1 MKKNVGPTKRGSGT
15 SNPQT
20 GLQMGKKKTG
30 QLMAQGSSQ
39 IPAATSSIPQSKHAD
54 NATNSL
60 IASKMEA
67 PKSFNAVTSSQPPII
82 SPSSTVNLALSDFG
96 NFVIDGMDI
105 QNKKK
110 GNFEDPGVS
119 CEGGVI
125 VPASPDVSMVPE
137 SLNSEPDRVV
147 F

>member
-1 MKKNVGPTKRGSGT
+1 MKKT
-15 SNPQT
+15 
-20 GLQMGKKKTG
+20 
-30 QLMAQGSSQ
+30 
-39 IPAATSSIPQSKHAD
+39 
-54 NATNSL
+54 
-60 IASKMEA
+60 
-67 PKSFNAVTSSQPPII
+67 KSFNAVTSSQPPKI
-82 SPSSTVNLALSDFG
+82 SPSSTVNLGDFG

-110 GNFEDPGVS
+110 GHFEDPGVS